1 MSDRVV
7 PEDVSM
13 VSGEVSRGESGVWVS
28 GKKSGFLE
36 ILHFNDV
43 YEIEERINE
52 PVGGAPRF
60 ISAIN
65 NFKTQGQENLCQS
78 SVEMTSTCRRMLVKT
93 KKETEKKHLK
103 NWFFL
108 MSFVQVEEATT
119 TTIV

>member
-78 SVEMTSTCRRMLVKT
+78 SVEMTSTCRKSACQNEKGNG
-93 KKETEKKHLK
+93 KKNT
-103 NWFFL
+103 
-108 MSFVQVEEATT
+108 
-119 TTIV
+119 

>member
-1 MSDRVV
+1 MSDPAVL
-7 PEDVSM
+7 EDVSM

-43 YEIEERINE
+43 YEIEERPNE

-65 NFKTQGQENLCQS
+65 SFKTQGQNTCHFLLRLQALQKECLSKRKRKEN
-78 SVEMTSTCRRMLVKT
+78 
-93 KKETEKKHLK
+93 
-103 NWFFL
+103 
-108 MSFVQVEEATT
+108 EEENT
-119 TTIV
+119 